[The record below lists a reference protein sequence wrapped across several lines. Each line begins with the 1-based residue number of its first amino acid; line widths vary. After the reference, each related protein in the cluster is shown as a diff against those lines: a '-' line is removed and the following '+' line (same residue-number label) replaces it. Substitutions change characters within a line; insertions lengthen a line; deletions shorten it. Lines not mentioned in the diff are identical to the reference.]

1 MPLAD
6 MPAMVLTPARVSQPQ
21 SEAPASVTV
30 IDRNLI
36 EASGARELYE
46 VLKLVPGMTAIKVD
60 GNVPTVAYHGTQARD
75 SRRMLVLLDG
85 RSQYQPGLSRV
96 NWNDMP
102 VDIRDVERIEVTRGP
117 AAAAY
122 GANAFTAVV
131 NIITRDPRD
140 ISKHTVS
147 VRGGNNGI
155 LDGRAAAVGHGD
167 NTAWRASVS
176 RRADD
181 GYDEPFEG
189 ETRPDRKRI
198 ETLNTEWVWE
208 SDSHNTFALQVGGSQ
223 SRLERQQESGVADI
237 GRYTREPVQKG
248 ERAFLG
254 LEWQHVFSATHQLK
268 ISTYG
273 QYNKEV
279 TDFGVCYLDPFTGQ
293 QGPGGALLFSQELR
307 ELYSQNGGD
316 TAATFAA
323 VPTSGPVLSR
333 YGSLQGVA
341 GVNFCADS
349 ELDLQEERYD
359 LEVQDT
365 WQINDRMRLVSGA
378 NVRHDRVSSQAYLSG
393 TEDNVSYRL
402 FGNLAVDVLSP
413 LTLNLG
419 GYWER
424 DQINGEHFSPR
435 GGVSWRVAPGHT
447 LRYVYSRAVRTPD
460 IYEDQAITNIQAL
473 DMSEPFASNPEALL
487 GWSPSYFFITQSSPG
502 TLKPEKIRSEEIG
515 YYGQFR
521 FLELDVRYFQ
531 EELTDLLSHALNPFE
546 FEPNNEGWVKHQ
558 GTEAQLTFR
567 PTVNHLLR
575 LTGAHIHT
583 HTNKRTETRIAAR
596 DSGSALWAWQLASQW
611 GVSTA
616 YYFANDYND
625 YRYERADLQIRF
637 RHRAGPAELEWRAVI
652 QHALNKEP
660 IVFEENQYQEDRM
673 WLELEM
679 KI

>member
-1 MPLAD
+1 MPSSR
-6 MPAMVLTPARVSQPQ
+6 VWCSPARVSQPQ

-96 NWNDMP
+96 SWNDMP

-140 ISKHTVS
+140 ISKHSVS

-167 NTAWRASVS
+167 NSAWRASVS

-189 ETRPDRKRI
+189 EIRPDRKRI
-198 ETLNTEWVWE
+198 ETLNSEWLWE
-208 SDSHNTFALQVGGSQ
+208 VDDRNTFRQAGGSQ
-223 SRLERQQESGVADI
+223 SWPSASKNPVLPTLAI
-237 GRYTREPVQKG
+237 TPMTRSRG
-248 ERAFLG
+248 EG
-254 LEWQHVFSATHQLK
+254 ISSLEWRMSFSATHQLK
-268 ISTYG
+268 LSTYG
-273 QYNKEV
+273 QYSNEA
-279 TDFGVCYLDPFTGQ
+279 TGFGVCYLDPFTGQ
-293 QGPGGALLFSQELR
+293 PGPGGGLLFSRELR
-307 ELYSQNGGD
+307 ELYLQNGGD
-316 TAATFAA
+316 TGATFSA
-323 VPTSGPVLSR
+323 VPSSAAVLSR
-333 YGSLQGVA
+333 YGTLQGAV
-341 GVNFCADS
+341 GNFCADS

-365 WQINDRMRLVSGA
+365 WQINERLRLVSGA
-378 NVRHDRVSSQAYLSG
+378 NLRHDRVSSDSYLSG
-393 TEDNVSYRL
+393 TEDNLSYRR

-424 DQINGEHFSPR
+424 DQISGEHFSPR
-435 GGVSWRVAPGHT
+435 GGVSWRVAPSHT

-460 IYEDQAITNIQAL
+460 IYEDQAHTNIEAME
-473 DMSEPFASNPEALL
+473 MSQPFASNPNGLL
-487 GWSPSYFFITQSSPG
+487 GWSPAYFFITQSSPG
-502 TLKPEKIRSEEIG
+502 TLKPEKIRSEEVG

-521 FLELDVRYFQ
+521 YLELDVRYFQ

-546 FEPNNEGWVKHQ
+546 FKPNNECWVNRRN
-558 GTEAQLTFR
+558 GSSADLR

-575 LTGAHIHT
+575 
-583 HTNKRTETRIAAR
+583 
-596 DSGSALWAWQLASQW
+596 
-611 GVSTA
+611 
-616 YYFANDYND
+616 
-625 YRYERADLQIRF
+625 
-637 RHRAGPAELEWRAVI
+637 
-652 QHALNKEP
+652 
-660 IVFEENQYQEDRM
+660 
-673 WLELEM
+673 
-679 KI
+679 